1 MTKDLLK
8 ELFEYKDGNLIRKV
22 SRSNRVKVGD
32 VAGCLNDNGYIVISV
47 NGTRYFAHRMIWIYH
62 NGEIDKDLCVDHING
77 NKDDNSIGNLRLVT
91 NQENSFNRPNAKGYY
106 WNKPTNKFKAE
117 IKLNGKKTS
126 LGSYDNEREARKAY
140 LNAKEKY
147 HRIEL
152 H

>member
-1 MTKDLLK
+1 
-8 ELFEYKDGNLIRKV
+8 
-22 SRSNRVKVGD
+22 
-32 VAGCLNDNGYIVISV
+32 
-47 NGTRYFAHRMIWIYH
+47 MIWIYH